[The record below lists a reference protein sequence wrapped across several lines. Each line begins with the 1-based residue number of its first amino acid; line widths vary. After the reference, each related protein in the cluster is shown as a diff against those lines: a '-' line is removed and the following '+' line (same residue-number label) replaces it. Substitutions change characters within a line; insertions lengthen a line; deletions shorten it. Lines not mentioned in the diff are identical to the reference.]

1 MNLWLS
7 KVIMLYYFALRQ
19 KIMLTEFLNRPLFEP
34 QQRHLDPQ
42 GC

>member
-1 MNLWLS
+1 
-7 KVIMLYYFALRQ
+7 MLYYFVLRQ